1 MILCSMLLLS
11 IAFGRCR
18 FSAFFALP
26 AGFACGALVLV
37 CLPVVLAFPCILIG
51 LLGSF
56 APVRGGTYFLCR
68 RRQKPFTPH

>member
-1 MILCSMLLLS
+1 
-11 IAFGRCR
+11 
-18 FSAFFALP
+18 
-26 AGFACGALVLV
+26 LV

-68 RRQKPFTPH
+68 RKESKGRSAKVLALT